1 MIDRIGCPEHI
12 SINTMLYGPYGIPM
26 QLAPTSLLS
35 QGVCP
40 LNEVV
45 SPPTGSAKMAWCQNG
60 SPSGLQLLVRP
71 HPYLF

>member
-35 QGVCP
+35 QRICP
-40 LNEVV
+40 LNVVV
-45 SPPTGSAKMAWCQNG
+45 SPPTGGAKMAWY
-60 SPSGLQLLVRP
+60 SPPGLQLLVRP